1 MKDRP
6 KPGTRVRIVGGGKEG
21 EVMPYEMQWARCSF
35 PVRFSDG
42 IWRRMLPGDVEEVP
56 QATQSTSEAGAA

>member
-6 KPGTRVRIVGGGKEG
+6 RPGIRVRIIGGVREG
-21 EVMPYEMQWARCSF
+21 EVMPYEMQWAGCSF

-42 IWRRMLPGDVEEVP
+42 IWQKVLPGDVEEVP
-56 QATQSTSEAGAA
+56 QVAEMTSEVGA